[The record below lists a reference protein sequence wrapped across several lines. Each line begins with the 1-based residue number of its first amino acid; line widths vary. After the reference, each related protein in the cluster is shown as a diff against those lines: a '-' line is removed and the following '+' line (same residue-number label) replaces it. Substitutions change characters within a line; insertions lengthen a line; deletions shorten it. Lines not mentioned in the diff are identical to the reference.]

1 METIIQIKINGEL
14 NNSNKN
20 REGKN
25 KFGHSSY
32 TRVFDERSR
41 GWYKDLY
48 MNKMFLKTSENHAND
63 ILKHRGHLFLNEVFD
78 LLGLSR
84 TETGAL
90 VGWTYKENNPIGDN
104 YVEFDVMILDDGS
117 MLIDFN
123 VDGCILECL

>member
-20 REGKN
+20 REGKI

-32 TRVFDERSR
+32 TRVFDEKSHC
-41 GWYKDLY
+41 WHKDLD
-48 MNKMFLKTSENHAND
+48 MNKMFLKVSENHAND
-63 ILKHRGHLFLNEVFD
+63 ILKCRGHLFLNEVFD

-84 TETGAL
+84 TEKGVL
-90 VGWTYKENNPIGDN
+90 VGWVYKEDNTIGDN

-117 MLIDFN
+117 MLVDFN
-123 VDGCILECL
+123 VDGCILEYL